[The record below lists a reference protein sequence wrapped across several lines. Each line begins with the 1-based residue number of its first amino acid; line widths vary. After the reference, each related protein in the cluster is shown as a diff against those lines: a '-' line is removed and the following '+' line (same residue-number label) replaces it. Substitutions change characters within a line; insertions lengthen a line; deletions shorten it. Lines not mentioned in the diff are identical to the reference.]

1 MIFDFFKRR
10 PKPGPEPY
18 IRRQS
23 RPQSQPDL
31 HDTPPL
37 PPVPSGSVSNTLDV
51 RRFFHNHSNFQCYT
65 TWFSLWG
72 GWASA
77 GHCITDAQGHTADFA
92 KGSLI
97 DWPDGLDAA
106 LVGITRPEIAPAKPY
121 VGQAVQLRGFPAG
134 SRHMEVR
141 DGTVYHERSPGQW
154 IVHIKDPD
162 EPVVVGM
169 SGGPV
174 IDVATGNPI
183 GILITRNS
191 PADLNRDRDPDE
203 SADFIALADI
213 WAALGKRKDS
223 PHTV

>member
-1 MIFDFFKRR
+1 MLFGFFKRR
-10 PKPGPEPY
+10 PKPAPEPY
-18 IRRQS
+18 IQRRTKPDAPVPPEAAP
-23 RPQSQPDL
+23 RDPITPKPSQP
-31 HDTPPL
+31 T
-37 PPVPSGSVSNTLDV
+37 TLDV

-77 GHCITDAQGHTADFA
+77 GHCITDAQGNAADFA
-92 KGSLI
+92 TGPLI

-106 LVGITRPEIAPAKPY
+106 LAGITRPQTAPPKPF
-121 VGQAVQLRGFPAG
+121 VGQKVRLLGFPAG
-134 SRHMEVR
+134 SRHMESR
-141 DGTVYHERSPGQW
+141 DGAIYHERMPGQW

-174 IDVATGNPI
+174 IDIATGQPI

-203 SADFIALADI
+203 SADFIALADV
-213 WAALGKRKDS
+213 WTALGKTKDGPS
-223 PHTV
+223 IA